1 MTLRRL
7 IEKGYVALG
16 GYQASRKTWAITYL
30 SKQLQE
36 QVEGGVLIEQGFD
49 EQRNVINVRYT
60 DPRTRRIKTVW
71 HRSSH
76 DAGAYGTDL
85 LKTFLGEKR
94 FNYPKS
100 LYAVRDTL
108 AAVIG
113 SNPDALVLDFFGGSA
128 TTLHATCLLN
138 AQDDGR
144 RRCIVVTNNEVDEK
158 QADKLRKKGLLEGD
172 PEFERHG
179 IFEAVA
185 RPRVE
190 AALTGKTAAGDPSRV
205 CTSTVAHMPMA
216 STTTASTSDSTTSTP
231 TTSSSALCSR
241 RCIRCWMKAGAKR
254 KRARALC
261 EVQALHC
268 SEQANSH

>member
-1 MTLRRL
+1 MRSGSIIPSRSTRL
-7 IEKGYVALG
+7 
-16 GYQASRKTWAITYL
+16 
-30 SKQLQE
+30 
-36 QVEGGVLIEQGFD
+36 
-49 EQRNVINVRYT
+49 
-60 DPRTRRIKTVW
+60 
-71 HRSSH
+71 
-76 DAGAYGTDL
+76 
-85 LKTFLGEKR
+85 
-94 FNYPKS
+94 
-100 LYAVRDTL
+100 RDTL

-190 AALTGKTAAGDPSRV
+190 AALTGKTATGDPVRGMYLDGRAYADGIDDNCEYFRLDYV
-205 CTSTVAHMPMA
+205 NPDNVELGAVFE
-216 STTTASTSDSTTSTP
+216 
-231 TTSSSALCSR
+231 ALHPLL
-241 RCIRCWMKAGAKR
+241 WMKAGAKR
-254 KRARALC
+254 KRTRKLSAKSGFAL
-261 EVQALHC
+261 AA
-268 SEQANSH
+268 SRRIRRTA